1 VICILEVA
9 LAVYGL
15 MALVKGRMSLGKK
28 VVVGTP
34 ARVLGLLAM
43 APLPIAFTA
52 GVIYGAQQAAAGKG
66 QLGNDDTL
74 TLAAIEAGIV
84 IVTALVVFGIAATL
98 AIPVEEADRLE
109 RRANRRYDD
118 DEDYEYDR
126 EYDRDRDSDLDSDR
140 GRDRDRDRGRD
151 RDRW

>member
-9 LAVYGL
+9 LAVFGL

-28 VVVGTP
+28 VVIGTP
-34 ARVLGLLAM
+34 ARALGLLAM
-43 APLPIAFTA
+43 APLPIAFIA
-52 GVIYGAQQAAAGKG
+52 GVIYGARQAAAGKG

-109 RRANRRYDD
+109 RRANRRHDD

-126 EYDRDRDSDLDSDR
+126 DYDRDRDSDHDSDR
-140 GRDRDRDRGRD
+140 DHDRRRD